1 VAARLTRPQEAG
13 SHAAVLAEA
22 GWLLLM
28 TAVHLIAMT
37 SREKL
42 HVFVDELTDKE
53 AAATLTRLL
62 RERERLT
69 EWASSP
75 EPAAPEDAWAIANAR
90 EAVREE
96 RW

>member
-1 VAARLTRPQEAG
+1 MP
-13 SHAAVLAEA
+13 
-22 GWLLLM
+22 M

-42 HVFVDELTDKE
+42 HVFVDELTDAE
-53 AAATLTRLL
+53 AAATLARLL
-62 RERERLT
+62 RDRERLAQ
-69 EWASSP
+69 WASSP
-75 EPAAPEDAWAIANAR
+75 EPDASEDAWAIANAR